1 MARQSTT
8 PVSFS
13 QSTRKDTAV
22 LMTSARAGV
31 VVPVGYVPLLPGDS
45 ASGRMGIDIQLKE
58 MPKPLLNAVHANVQA
73 WFVPKSADPRF
84 SGRDELMHAMTGE
97 AIKSLKGNGTTES
110 RTPPAYFRVFE
121 VGTPGLTALAN
132 SEFAKTLGLHI
143 GDNAINP
150 DLFDAFNIVYNF
162 RLAAHSSRLPRR
174 KYTSED
180 QAEASSLPPAFWPS
194 SRLSR
199 VVPDYERALVVGALD
214 LDVSAGQL
222 PIVGAGT
229 VRLKAGNTNPAK
241 IKQASGSTDLGDM
254 RAQPDQSLGTSVAAV
269 SPGYPVQINP
279 NGSLQVNVGE
289 LMADMTGQTMGIT
302 LADIDKARTTQA
314 FAKLRTAYAGNDA
327 TGFDND
333 DTIVALLMQG
343 ISVPADQF
351 KRPWLLDSK
360 RVPVGFAE
368 RFATDAANLD
378 QSVTVGRAS
387 AQLSLN
393 VPKQD
398 VGGVII
404 FTVEVLPERVDER
417 MSDEWIH
424 STKFDD
430 LPNALRDIQRVEP
443 VDLVLNR
450 RIDAKHTTP
459 GGLYGYEPM
468 NDRWNRDF
476 TRLGGDFY
484 SPTPGAGWT
493 ENRSNIWQTEI
504 VDPTFS
510 ETHYLAPSPFPHDVF
525 ADQNADAFEC
535 VVRHQVAIRGNT
547 QIGDVLAENNDDYDA
562 IQNGGLPPA
571 NP

>member
-8 PVSFS
+8 PVSFP
-13 QSTRKDTAV
+13 QTTRKDTAV

-97 AIKSLKGNGTTES
+97 PIKSLMGNGTTES
-110 RTPPAYFRVFE
+110 RTPPAYFRVYDP
-121 VGTPGLTALAN
+121 GTPGMTALAN
-132 SEFAKTLGLHI
+132 SEFVKTLGLHL
-143 GDNAINP
+143 GDNKINP

-180 QAEASSLPPAFWPS
+180 QAEASTLPPAFWPS

-214 LDVSAGQL
+214 LDVA
-222 PIVGAGT
+222 AGT
-229 VRLKAGNTNPAK
+229 VPITGFADVVLKPLANRTADS
-241 IKQASGSTDLGDM
+241 IKKPSDGTAPGATTGIKANASGVIDQAGDVVYIDTKNY
-254 RAQPDQSLGTSVAAV
+254 RVNGAALTASLTGQSLS
-269 SPGYPVQINP
+269 
-279 NGSLQVNVGE
+279 
-289 LMADMTGQTMGIT
+289 IT

-417 MSDEWIH
+417 MSDEWINCTH
-424 STKFDD
+424 FDH

-450 RIDAKHTTP
+450 RIDAKHTQP
-459 GGLYGYEPM
+459 NGLYGYEPM

-535 VVRHQVAIRGNT
+535 VVRHAVVIRGNT

-562 IQNGGLPPA
+562 IENGGMPSP
-571 NP
+571 